1 MSQHASSC
9 SSSAIATVARPICLG
24 PVTQESYLD
33 RCFHKF
39 CYNCIVHWTKVV
51 AGKHCHPLCSLR
63 CPLCKT
69 ENFSIIHGY
78 DGSSF
83 QRHYVNQDIGNNF
96 SLSKAQRYRLQC
108 YYTESGVLN
117 DKFNVS
123 RYWTSHKYLQQNQW
137 LHNWLE
143 REIQALTQEE
153 DVDIIVHHVLGVID
167 SFRRRNEQLR
177 SAPEEKQET
186 FESLVLD
193 AARPFL
199 SGRAERFVNEIELFL
214 ASGLNIE
221 AYDEVY
227 MQQLGWITPKIN
239 SEDKEGESHERKH
252 FAPYLYFFEEDSN
265 ETN

>member
-1 MSQHASSC
+1 MSQDASSC
-9 SSSAIATVARPICLG
+9 SSSSVATVACPICLG

-51 AGKHCHPLCSLR
+51 AGNHCRPLCSLR

-83 QRHYVNQDIGNNF
+83 QRHYVNQDIGNKYVF
-96 SLSKAQRYRLQC
+96 PFQKPKGIDCSA
-108 YYTESGVLN
+108 TTLN
-117 DKFNVS
+117 
-123 RYWTSHKYLQQNQW
+123 
-137 LHNWLE
+137 
-143 REIQALTQEE
+143 QEE
-153 DVDIIVHHVLGVID
+153 DVDNIVHHVLGVID
-167 SFRRRNEQLR
+167 SFWKRTEQLR
-177 SAPEEKQET
+177 SAPEEKQEA

-199 SGRAERFVNEIELFL
+199 TGRAERFVNEIELFL

-239 SEDKEGESHERKH
+239 SEDAEGESHERKH
-252 FAPYLYFFEEDSN
+252 FAPYLYFFEEDSD
-265 ETN
+265 ETD